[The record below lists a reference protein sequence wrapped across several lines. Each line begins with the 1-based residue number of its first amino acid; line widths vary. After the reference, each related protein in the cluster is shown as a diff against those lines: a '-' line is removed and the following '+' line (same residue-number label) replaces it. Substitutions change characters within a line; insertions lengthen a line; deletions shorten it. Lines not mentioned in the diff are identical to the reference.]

1 MLLATRVHKLTW
13 DTLAV
18 AHTHTRSAYSYQYRL
33 CPAGSE
39 LTEECFQKTPLEF
52 DRTKQT
58 LVWNTK
64 KVPGADSSTPPVPA
78 DGTLRYP
85 VPTPVFVRLS
95 HSSGFVFVCASH
107 FSAFVVVCASHFTA
121 FVAVRVLH
129 LTEFVAVRVLHFT
142 GTCGASLY
150 RDACLCEHFTV
161 EQIDEGT

>member
-1 MLLATRVHKLTW
+1 VDGWVHGGVVQLKCFLFTRRCSCVVGNTRSQAHMGHPRGR
-13 DTLAV
+13 

-107 FSAFVVVCASHFTA
+107 LLLLLLCVPHILLLLWLCVCCT
-121 FVAVRVLH
+121 
-129 LTEFVAVRVLHFT
+129 
-142 GTCGASLY
+142 
-150 RDACLCEHFTV
+150 
-161 EQIDEGT
+161 